1 MLPDATIPGSLAGLL
16 MAFRSCF
23 TAPTFTTFSAM
34 VMGLIAQTRRHTVC
48 GMLLGVGLERL
59 WHHARAHR
67 LVATARWCADAV
79 GLLLVDL
86 RFHPRTGHRGF
97 MPRGRWVDGSRREPR
112 TGCDAGVSN
121 VDVCGG
127 SR

>member
-34 VMGLIAQTRRHTVC
+34 VVGLIAQTRRRTVC
-48 GMLLGVGLERL
+48 GMLLGACLQRM

-67 LVATARWCADAV
+67 FFASARWCADTV
-79 GLLLVDL
+79 GLVLVI
-86 RFHPRTGHRGF
+86 
-97 MPRGRWVDGSRREPR
+97 
-112 TGCDAGVSN
+112 
-121 VDVCGG
+121 
-127 SR
+127 